1 MKLNKW
7 RWLLLRAMVIVSTA
21 LGYYLV
27 VHSGLHW
34 GWGYEIAAWFV
45 AWLCIFFIV
54 KRNWLYSIAAVIVT
68 SVMEDALFLLWAR
81 IIGDVNWTTPFY
93 SHDWIPFCQNWGGIP
108 SHYVYSLVIAGI
120 LILIA
125 KRRLYNKE

>member
-1 MKLNKW
+1 MNKW
-7 RWLLLRAMVIVSTA
+7 RWLLLGAMVIVSTT

-27 VHSGLHW
+27 VHSGLNW
-34 GWGYEIAAWFV
+34 GWGYEISAWFV

-108 SHYVYSLVIAGI
+108 SHYVYSLIIAGI

-125 KRRLYNKE
+125 KRK